1 MHDLQTS
8 KVVQF
13 FLAYSV
19 HLKVTIISVRLINNG
34 PVNEYT
40 VTMKISNE

>member
-13 FLAYSV
+13 FWPTRY
-19 HLKVTIISVRLINNG
+19 I
-34 PVNEYT
+34 
-40 VTMKISNE
+40 